1 MRIPFESSASATRS
15 PKETEPRRF
24 VARPIVLKV
33 TGKYALP
40 GLEEALRAVP
50 NGTIAVVQATHGL
63 GHTPAS
69 WQNTELWGMRG
80 DLLHSCVDGMPSW
93 QLMERR
99 AYECVTDAAFS
110 AGFGGIDPEPS
121 CPTRAEVLRTPA
133 EDRRRWAVWDAVTP
147 NACRFFE
154 EHGECG
160 ADMPCNPKE
169 RTPTAT
175 CCTAHGCSGVYRL
188 PPLAIPAEFR
198 VARGDGSMMESLLA
212 NRSAA
217 LLAASD
223 EYL

>member
-1 MRIPFESSASATRS
+1 M
-15 PKETEPRRF
+15 
-24 VARPIVLKV
+24 
-33 TGKYALP
+33 
-40 GLEEALRAVP
+40 
-50 NGTIAVVQATHGL
+50 
-63 GHTPAS
+63 
-69 WQNTELWGMRG
+69 
-80 DLLHSCVDGMPSW
+80 
-93 QLMERR
+93 
-99 AYECVTDAAFS
+99 
-110 AGFGGIDPEPS
+110 
-121 CPTRAEVLRTPA
+121 LRTPA

-169 RTPTAT
+169 RTPTAA
-175 CCTAHGCSGVYRL
+175 CCTSNGCSGVYRL

>member
-1 MRIPFESSASATRS
+1 MGCGRGRAWGSHLNLLNRGELYARRAERERAEASGGGRLDGGQ
-15 PKETEPRRF
+15 RRCF
-24 VARPIVLKV
+24 VAADAHPLFGEGIADQVAQ
-33 TGKYALP
+33 GDGAA
-40 GLEEALRAVP
+40 ALRRAV
-50 NGTIAVVQATHGL
+50 
-63 GHTPAS
+63 
-69 WQNTELWGMRG
+69 
-80 DLLHSCVDGMPSW
+80 D
-93 QLMERR
+93 
-99 AYECVTDAAFS
+99 DA
-110 AGFGGIDPEPS
+110 
-121 CPTRAEVLRTPA
+121 
-133 EDRRRWAVWDAVTP
+133 TP

-169 RTPTAT
+169 RIPTAA
-175 CCTAHGCSGVYRL
+175 CCTANGCSGVYRL